1 MVRLGLE
8 ALLGYRRA
16 PVFGRARC
24 IVLDSEEHLFS
35 MTQKEIAMF
44 REIVEMHPSFSQ
56 EQERI
61 DDVIAFFYNLIR
73 DQPELLAKA
82 DRALQ
87 ERYGFTITGET
98 VNKRS

>member
-1 MVRLGLE
+1 MTPGFLEPPLYSLGQRG
-8 ALLGYRRA
+8 AL
-16 PVFGRARC
+16 
-24 IVLDSEEHLFS
+24 VL

-87 ERYGFTITGET
+87 ERYGFAITGET